1 MTPVHIAARSADLEI
16 LKYLWAWCGIICEG
30 EENQF
35 GPFSEE
41 DNVSLYST
49 IESVDLYKVML

>member
-16 LKYLWAWCGIICEG
+16 LKYLWAWCGIIREG

-41 DNVSLYST
+41 DNVSLFNF
-49 IESVDLYKVML
+49 

>member
-16 LKYLWAWCGIICEG
+16 LKYLWAWCGIIREG

-41 DNVSLYST
+41 DKVSLYST